1 MSAKPG
7 PTSLRPDN
15 RKPAGRRT
23 IAAVRFALLAAALA
37 PHTLLAEEKANS
49 GLVVQ
54 VPGGITTESTNRLR
68 TALYVP
74 LKRFGAERA
83 ANPKSAGAFYLVLD
97 FNPDGKPNASEDFGA
112 CLSLAEYLRELNKDS
127 KQGVR
132 TVAFV
137 HGDVTRHAVLPVLAC
152 SEVVMSSEP
161 PAHLGKVT
169 ASGRTLERKVERVAY
184 EDGAGDRLALI
195 RKMYDPSVVLF
206 KARPGRP
213 DEKKGPL
220 YFDAAGKPRPE
231 GDPVPDFGPGDTALY
246 TAAQARAFG
255 LCQQAPQN
263 SLDDV
268 LSTYRLSRASLYPS
282 LDHRVAWRILVSG
295 TLNGELKEKVQRR
308 VRRALGQKA
317 NVLIFQLACSNGESQ
332 AAHELGLFLAGLND
346 NRPDR
351 PIETIAFVT
360 NQARDTAAFLAFGC
374 TKIVFQRPTRQGDLL
389 LQEGGRLGDFE
400 RYVQEHPSLELVLRR
415 NLAEVARKQHYP
427 AILAEGMLN
436 RDLRIYRAESIKGD
450 SAVRFLTEEEVKA
463 DRQGEQRWG
472 NLKTVKPHAPADEG
486 KYLTLEADT
495 AREWDVSQGTA
506 ASFEELCEQEGLS
519 PTDVHT
525 ADSDWLDDLA
535 DFLRDPWTSVVLVM
549 LGITCLILELKMPGV
564 VLPGVIAAV
573 CFVLFFWSHSQLG
586 GQITWLAI
594 LLFVLGLLLI
604 ALEIFVLPG
613 FGVAGIS
620 GTVLVVGSLGLVAY
634 GHWPHGNEEW
644 VAFGHQLGPFGLS
657 ILGALVAAFVLAR
670 YLPSIPYV
678 NRLILHPAGETE
690 EGVESAPDPMHAEL
704 AALLGAIGVAA
715 TPLRPAGKAQFGEAF
730 VDVVAEGGYVVPGT
744 RVQVIEIEGNRVV
757 VKEV

>member
-1 MSAKPG
+1 MMSAKPG
-7 PTSLRPDN
+7 PAPRRPDDP
-15 RKPAGRRT
+15 KPAGRLLLT
-23 IAAVRFALLAAALA
+23 AALLAAVFA
-37 PHTLLAEEKANS
+37 PGTLPAEERANA
-49 GLVVQ
+49 GLVIQ
-54 VPGGITTESTNRLR
+54 IPGAITTESTNRLR

-74 LKRFGAERA
+74 LKRFQAERA
-83 ANPKSAGAFYLVLD
+83 ADPGAAGVFYLICD
-97 FNPDGKPNASEDFGA
+97 FNPEGKPNASEDFGA
-112 CLSLAEYLRELNKDS
+112 CLSLAKYLRELHKDP
-127 KQGVR
+127 KQGVQ

-152 SEVVMSSEP
+152 SEVVLSTDP
-161 PAHLGKVT
+161 PARLGKVA
-169 ASGRTLERKVERVAY
+169 ASGRALDDKVERFAY
-184 EDGAGDRLALI
+184 EDGAGDRLAII

-220 YFDAAGKPRPE
+220 YFDAAQKPHPE
-231 GDPVPDFGPGDTALY
+231 GDPVPEFGPGDTALY
-246 TAAQARAFG
+246 TAAQARALG
-255 LCQQAPQN
+255 LCKQAPQN
-263 SLDDV
+263 TLDDV
-268 LSTYRLSRASLYPS
+268 LSAYRLPRSSLYQS
-282 LDHRVAWRILVSG
+282 LDHRVAWRIVVSG
-295 TLNGELKEKVQRR
+295 NINGEMKEKVQRR

-317 NVLIFQLACSNGESQ
+317 NLLIFQLACGDGDSQ
-332 AAHELGLFLAGLND
+332 TAYEMGLFIAGLND

-351 PIETIAFVT
+351 PVETVAFVT
-360 NQARDTAAFLAFGC
+360 NQARNTAAFLALAC
-374 TKIVFQRPTRQGDLL
+374 NKIVFQRETRQGDLVV
-389 LQEGGRLGDFE
+389 QHGGRLGDFE
-400 RYVQEHPSLELVLRR
+400 RYLKDQAAIEPVLRR

-427 AILAEGMLN
+427 PILADALLD
-436 RDLRIYRAESIKGD
+436 RDLRVYRAESVKGD
-450 SAVRFLTEEEVKA
+450 SAVRLLNEDEVKA

-472 NLKTVKPHAPADEG
+472 NLKTLKPRTEAD
-486 KYLTLEADT
+486 KNNYLTLDADN
-495 AREWDVSQGTA
+495 ARDWDVSRATA
-506 ASFEELCEQEGLS
+506 ASFEEVCEQEGVS
-519 PTDVHT
+519 PGDVRT
-525 ADSDWLDDLA
+525 AESDWLDDLA

-564 VLPGVIAAV
+564 VLPGVVAAV
-573 CFVLFFWSHSQLG
+573 CFVLFFWSHSQLN

-620 GTVLVVGSLGLVAY
+620 GTLLVVGSLGLVAY
-634 GHWPHGNEEW
+634 GHWPHSSEEW
-644 VAFGHQLGPFGLS
+644 VAFGHRLGPFGLS
-657 ILGALVAAFVLAR
+657 ILGALVAAFILAR

-678 NRLILHPAGETE
+678 NRLMLHPAGENE

-715 TPLRPAGKAQFGEAF
+715 TPLRPAGKAQFGDAF